1 MKGVTGVIAAA
12 PGSWTLFTLDAG
24 RLDDLPP
31 LLGGL
36 GGGSP
41 LPLVHKWMPITTW
54 QFGDWLRAQGGLAM
68 SLVSLKELLVVAA
81 VLDVAEHADR
91 KPIAARALAHHL
103 KISPRYLE
111 PLLQTPARRGVLK
124 SIRGSRGGYR
134 LAREP
139 NQITADAILRAVR
152 NSEDEE
158 DSAAMKSPLVS
169 QVVVPHLASAE
180 VAFSMALARITV
192 AGLMRMAKMIQRPAA

>member
-1 MKGVTGVIAAA
+1 
-12 PGSWTLFTLDAG
+12 
-24 RLDDLPP
+24 
-31 LLGGL
+31 
-36 GGGSP
+36 
-41 LPLVHKWMPITTW
+41 
-54 QFGDWLRAQGGLAM
+54 M

-81 VLDVAEHADR
+81 VLDVAENADR

-111 PLLQTPARRGVLK
+111 PLLQALARRGVLK

-152 NSEDEE
+152 NSADEQ